1 MPPLSAYVLRALLC
15 SVLLHVATAPAD
27 DSVPPATDWPLYGL
41 DYANT
46 RFSPLTQID
55 KGNVAGLTRAWT
67 VKTGIPGTFQASP
80 VVRDGVMYVS
90 TPFNHVLALDAATG
104 KELWRYTHQLT
115 RKDSCCG
122 PANRGVAVDDTHVYL
137 ATIDARVIALDR
149 AQGKPAWEFALTHGD
164 DGAMED
170 LGQLLDVPEFAGAT
184 QTGQTGY
191 SANMAPQV
199 VGGLLLVGVTGA
211 GYGLHVETTDAGAP
225 QISVAG
231 LGGEKLGL
239 RGFLVALDTKNGEE
253 RWRWH
258 VTSEGWE
265 GAFSA
270 ATAYGT
276 PLNRD
281 LEAERAAH
289 ERYQDSWRFGGGSV
303 WTTPAVDL
311 DRGLIYIGTGNPAP
325 QMDDATRPGD
335 NQHSISLVALELATG
350 KLRWA
355 YQQVPHDRWGYD
367 VASSPVLFSLE
378 VDGKPRDVVAQ
389 AGKVGWLFVHD
400 RATGELLRR
409 SAPFVP
415 QENLFARPTAAG
427 VRIAPS
433 ALGGCSWSPIA
444 VDLAQGRAFVAAV
457 HWPAMYYSR
466 KLEQQ
471 GLPWDSYTF
480 VKPITGEDDG
490 VLAAIDLKTG
500 AIAWRAPVDRP
511 LIGGVLG
518 TAGKLVF
525 VGESSGRFTAFG
537 SEDGKRLWSEA
548 ISAGV
553 NAPPVTYAVGG
564 RQYVAVAA
572 GGNALF
578 GFKTGDE
585 LISYALPTTGKNPP

>member
-1 MPPLSAYVLRALLC
+1 MPTFTAFALRALLC
-15 SVLLHVATAPAD
+15 SVLFHAGAVAAD
-27 DSVPPATDWPLYGL
+27 DSVAPTTDWPLYGL
-41 DYANT
+41 DYSNT

-104 KELWRYTHQLT
+104 RELWRYTHQLT

-122 PANRGVAVDDTHVYL
+122 PANRGVAVNDTHVYL

-149 AQGKPAWEFALTHGD
+149 TNGTPAWEFALTHGD

-170 LGQLLDVPEFAGAT
+170 LGQLLAVPEFKGAT

-199 VGGLLLVGVTGA
+199 IGDLVLVGVTGA
-211 GYGLHVETTDAGAP
+211 GYGLHVETTEEGAP

-239 RGFLVALDTKNGEE
+239 RGFLVALDSATGKE
-253 RWRWH
+253 RWRWY
-258 VTSEGWE
+258 VTGEGWE
-265 GAFSA
+265 ADFSA
-270 ATAYGT
+270 ETAYGV

-281 LEAERAAH
+281 LAAERAAL
-289 ERYQDSWRFGGGSV
+289 ERYGESWRFGGGSV
-303 WTTPAVDL
+303 WTTPAVDEA
-311 DRGLIYIGTGNPAP
+311 RGLIYIGTGNPAP

-335 NQHSISLVALELATG
+335 NRHSISLVALDLATG

-367 VASSPVLFSLE
+367 VASPPVLFSLE
-378 VDGKPRDVVAQ
+378 IDGKPRDVVAQ
-389 AGKVGWLFVHD
+389 ASKVGWLFVHD
-400 RATGELLRR
+400 RESGELLRR

-415 QENLFARPTAAG
+415 QENLFARPTAEG

-433 ALGGCSWSPIA
+433 ALGGCSWSPIS
-444 VDLAQGRAFVAAV
+444 VDLAQGRAFIAAV

-466 KLEQQ
+466 KLDQP
-471 GLPWDSYTF
+471 GLPWDTYTF
-480 VKPITGEDDG
+480 VKPIPGAGEG
-490 VLAAIDLKTG
+490 VLAAIDLHSG
-500 AIAWRAPVDRP
+500 DIAWRAPMDQP
-511 LIGGVLG
+511 LIGGVLA
-518 TAGKLVF
+518 TAGKVVF
-525 VGESSGRFTAFG
+525 VGESGGRFTALG
-537 SEDGKRLWSEA
+537 SEDGKKLWSEA
-548 ISAGV
+548 IASGV

-564 RQYVAVAA
+564 RQFVAVAA
-572 GGNALF
+572 GGNSLF

-585 LISYALPTTGKNPP
+585 LISYALPDAGKTP

>member
-1 MPPLSAYVLRALLC
+1 MSKFAACASYALLLGA
-15 SVLLHVATAPAD
+15 VLTSNPARATDAGALPD
-27 DSVPPATDWPLYGL
+27 TDWPLHGL
-41 DYANT
+41 DYSNS
-46 RFSPLTQID
+46 RFSPLAQID
-55 KGNVAGLTRAWT
+55 STNVGKLTRAWSL
-67 VKTGIPGTFQASP
+67 KTGVRGTFQATP

-104 KELWRYTHQLT
+104 AERWRYQHELQ

-122 PANRGVAVDDTHVYL
+122 PANRGVAVDDKHVYI

-149 AQGKPAWEFALTHGD
+149 ANGRIAWEFGLSHGD
-164 DGAMED
+164 EGAMED
-170 LGQLLDVPEFAGAT
+170 LGQLLAVPEFANTT

-199 VGGLLLVGVTGA
+199 VGDLVLVGVTGA
-211 GYGLHVETTDAGAP
+211 GYGLHVENTDEGAP
-225 QISVAG
+225 RISVAG

-239 RGFLVALDTKNGEE
+239 RGFLVALDATTGQE

-258 VTSEGWE
+258 VTDEGWE
-265 GAFSA
+265 GEFSA
-270 ATAYGT
+270 ATAFGV

-281 LEAERAAH
+281 LETEKASLA
-289 ERYQDSWRFGGGSV
+289 RYKDSWRFGGGSV
-303 WTTPAVDL
+303 WTTPAVDQA
-311 DRGLIYIGTGNPAP
+311 RGLIYLGTGNPAP

-335 NQHSISLVALELATG
+335 NRHSISLVALELGTG

-367 VASSPVLFSLE
+367 VASPPVLFSMDI
-378 VDGKPRDVVAQ
+378 DGKRRDVVAQ
-389 AGKVGWLFVHD
+389 ASKVGWLFIHD

-409 SAPFVP
+409 SEPFVP
-415 QENLFARPTAAG
+415 QQNLFARPTADG

-433 ALGGCSWSPIA
+433 AVGGCSWSPIS

-466 KLEQQ
+466 KLEQP

-480 VKPITGEDDG
+480 VQPLPGEDDG
-490 VLAAIDLKTG
+490 VLAAIDLATG
-500 AIAWRAPVDRP
+500 AIAWRAPMDRP
-511 LIGGVLG
+511 LIGGVLA
-518 TAGKLVF
+518 TEGKLVF
-525 VGESSGRFTAFG
+525 VGESGGRFSAFS
-537 SEDGKRLWSEA
+537 SEAGTRLWSEEV
-548 ISAGV
+548 SAGV
-553 NAPPVTYAVGG
+553 NAPPVTFAVGG
-564 RQYVAVAA
+564 RQFVTVAI

-585 LISYALPTTGKNPP
+585 LVTYALPTPQ